1 MKNPIAS
8 RVLVCTMSGQDQHVS
23 IQIGQPY
30 EGENCFCC
38 EYAISLGGQTEEYS
52 ICGLDGIQALQL
64 ATYMVSSALNNMR
77 DAKNWRLNGEPG
89 TGFPTEPSPP
99 ANRGTSILAE

>member
-8 RVLVCTMSGQDQHVS
+8 RVLICTMDGQDQQVS
-23 IQIGQPY
+23 IQVGQPY

-38 EYAISLGGQTEEYS
+38 DYAISLDGQTEEYS

-64 ATYMVSSALNNMR
+64 AIRTVSSTLNNMR
-77 DAKNWRLNGEPG
+77 DAKNWTLNGEPG
-89 TGFPTEPSPP
+89 TGFPES
-99 ANRGTSILAE
+99 